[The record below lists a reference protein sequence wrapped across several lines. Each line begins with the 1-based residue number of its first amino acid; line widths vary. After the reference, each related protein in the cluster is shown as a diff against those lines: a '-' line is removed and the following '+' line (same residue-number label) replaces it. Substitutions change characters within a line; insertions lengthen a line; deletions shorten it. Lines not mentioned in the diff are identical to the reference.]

1 MVAVGVLPAVIFFME
16 RGDNSMSGDESIEVW
31 LLVALAFLFIQLVV
45 MCLMVKIGEKMHEER
60 IKKIKE
66 KEQV

>member
-1 MVAVGVLPAVIFFME
+1 
-16 RGDNSMSGDESIEVW
+16 MSGDEFIEVW
-31 LLVALAFLFIQLVV
+31 LLVALAFLFIQLVA
-45 MCLMVKIGEKMHEER
+45 MYLMVKIGEKIHKER

>member
-1 MVAVGVLPAVIFFME
+1 MLAAIFF
-16 RGDNSMSGDESIEVW
+16 RKGLIYMSGDEFVEVW
-31 LLVALAFLFIQLVV
+31 LLVALAVLFIDLVV
-45 MCLMVKIGEKMHEER
+45 MYLMIKTGEKIHEER

>member
-1 MVAVGVLPAVIFFME
+1 
-16 RGDNSMSGDESIEVW
+16 MSGDESIEVW
-31 LLVALAFLFIQLVV
+31 LLVALAFLFIQLVA